1 MAIEPINAGLDQAP
15 LAGPASLSQRLHLDL
30 PLVFAL
36 LLASGYGLLVLF
48 SAIDQ
53 DPQRLEAQLLRLGL
67 AFGVMILV
75 AQIPPRLWRR
85 LAVPLYVAGVL
96 MLVAVLAVG
105 EIGKG
110 AQRWLDL
117 GILRF
122 QPSELLKLGVP
133 LMLAW
138 FLALRPLPPG
148 GWRTLLAAILTAVP
162 ALLIAR
168 QPDLGTALL
177 VGSAGAFVL
186 FLAGLSWRLIALLV
200 AIAAALAPL
209 LWSQMLDY
217 QKNRVLTLFD
227 PESDPLGTGYHIIQS
242 KIAIGSG
249 GVYGKG
255 WGLGTQ
261 SHLEFLPER
270 STDFIFAVLG
280 EELGLFGVLALLGIY
295 LFIIF
300 RGLYIASQCPGRL
313 RPPAGR
319 WPDPGLFRLSLRQHR
334 HGLRPAAGRGCTPAA
349 GELWRHLHGDH
360 PGRLRA
366 HHGRAY
372 PWGPL
377 GALIGQGMLPALPGF
392 AWRPG
397 AAPLECPQAA

>member
-1 MAIEPINAGLDQAP
+1 MTVIENPGSVLEQVPMAGS
-15 LAGPASLSQRLHLDL
+15 GRLSQRLHLDL
-30 PLVFAL
+30 PLFFAL
-36 LLASGYGLLVLF
+36 LLAAGYGLLVLF

-53 DPQRLEAQLLRLGL
+53 DPRQLEAQLLRLGL

-75 AQIPPRLWRR
+75 AQFPPRLWRR
-85 LAVPLYVAGVL
+85 LAVPLYVTGVL
-96 MLVAVLAVG
+96 MLVAVLVVG
-105 EIGKG
+105 EVGKG

-117 GILRF
+117 GLLRF

-148 GWRTLLAAILTAVP
+148 GWGTLLAAILTVVP
-162 ALLIAR
+162 AVLIAR

-200 AIAAALAPL
+200 AAVAALAPL

-295 LFIIF
+295 LFIIY
-300 RGLYIASQCPGRL
+300 RGLYIASQSPDPFGRL
-313 RPPAGR
+313 LAG
-319 WPDPGLFRLSLRQHR
+319 GLTLVFFVYLFVNTGMVSGLLPVVGVPLPLVSYGGTSMVTILAGFGLIMAVHTHGGLSRR
-334 HGLRPAAGRGCTPAA
+334 
-349 GELWRHLHGDH
+349 
-360 PGRLRA
+360 
-366 HHGRAY
+366 
-372 PWGPL
+372 
-377 GALIGQGMLPALPGF
+377 
-392 AWRPG
+392 
-397 AAPLECPQAA
+397 